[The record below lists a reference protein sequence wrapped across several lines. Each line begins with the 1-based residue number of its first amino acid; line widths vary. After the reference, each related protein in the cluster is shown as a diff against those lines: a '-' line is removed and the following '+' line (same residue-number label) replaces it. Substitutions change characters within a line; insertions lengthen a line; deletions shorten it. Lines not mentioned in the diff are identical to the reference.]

1 MRQQRVSTR
10 TDEAQKSFTSPSSFP
25 SALAVTRK
33 EFTDHALLLLLT
45 SESIRLLGADPA
57 ERKRFLSSSAIPPH
71 ITRKSRLPYP
81 NRVALQCP
89 PKKLGDGR
97 PRRPDFQS
105 WQLHSPVSH
114 ASDVLE
120 AFPFCSSFNSYW
132 AR

>member
-1 MRQQRVSTR
+1 MRHNNGVYPLVQTKRKILHITLLLSL
-10 TDEAQKSFTSPSSFP
+10 
-25 SALAVTRK
+25 SARCTRK

-45 SESIRLLGADPA
+45 SELTQRRGRDLLSH
-57 ERKRFLSSSAIPPH
+57 RQSRHTSSANLGFRTPIVWLCSA
-71 ITRKSRLPYP
+71 T
-81 NRVALQCP
+81 